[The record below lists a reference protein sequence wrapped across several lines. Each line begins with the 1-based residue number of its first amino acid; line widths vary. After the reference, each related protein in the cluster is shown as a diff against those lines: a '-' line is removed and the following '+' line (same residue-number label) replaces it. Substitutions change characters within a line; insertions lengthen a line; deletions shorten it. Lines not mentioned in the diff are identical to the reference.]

1 MDTTLQ
7 DLKLVRGI
15 AYFDP
20 FDAAGAKTGGFD
32 FGEVTDAGLT
42 PTVDSVKAFSSRGGL
57 LQEIRNVAT
66 KITREGT
73 LSVTN
78 ISVQNSAW
86 FVVGNIIDITQATA
100 PVVDEAITVKQG
112 RWYQLGDAANNGTG
126 VINVASVVVQDVTD
140 TTTYVAGTD
149 YELDAANGRIRIISA
164 GGIGDGDVLHVD
176 YTPGTNSWQQIQTST
191 AQISGELTIIQNNAD
206 GSNDRHVYPSVTL
219 QGNGEMK
226 TISSQDEYIS
236 MSFNIGINQKDA
248 NTPAMLI
255 NGQAA

>member
-1 MDTTLQ
+1 MDTILQ

-20 FDAAGAKTGGFD
+20 FDAAGNKTGGFD

-73 LSVTN
+73 LAVTN

-86 FVVGNIIDITQATA
+86 FIVGDIVDITQATA
-100 PVVDEAITVKQG
+100 PVVDEAIAVVPG
-112 RWYQLGDAANNGTG
+112 RWYQLGAATNNGTG
-126 VINVASVVVQDVTD
+126 VIDVSGVEIQDETD
-140 TTTYVAGTD
+140 TTTYLDGTD
-149 YELDAANGRIRIISA
+149 FELDAANGRFRVISA
-164 GGIGDGDVLHVD
+164 GGIGSEILHAD
-176 YTPGTNSWQQIQTST
+176 YTPGAKSWQQIQTST

-248 NTPAMLI
+248 NTPAMMI